1 MCVHKYEPVVYS
13 QIYVLV
19 ITEIVFVYNQR
30 ITMKTIR
37 NLIFQK
43 ILDVINDITMGVLTF
58 YTVDCFLMCLQ
69 AEVGNQVIEEKQL
82 RSGGLE
88 RNLKD

>member
-1 MCVHKYEPVVYS
+1 
-13 QIYVLV
+13 
-19 ITEIVFVYNQR
+19 
-30 ITMKTIR
+30 MKTIR

-69 AEVGNQVIEEKQL
+69 DEVGNQAIEEKQL
-82 RSGGLE
+82 RCGGLE
-88 RNLKD
+88 VNLRH

>member
-1 MCVHKYEPVVYS
+1 MRKRGSVVYS

-19 ITEIVFVYNQR
+19 INEIVFVYNQK
-30 ITMKTIR
+30 ITMKTIG

-43 ILDVINDITMGVLTF
+43 ILEVIHDITMGVLTF
-58 YTVDCFLMCLQ
+58 YTVDCFFMCLQ
-69 AEVGNQVIEEKQL
+69 DEVGNQAIEEKQL

-88 RNLKD
+88 INLRH